1 MALLLGCPAMARRA
15 GRQRTERVRQA
26 PPSGTA
32 APLLPTPSWRAWLAP
47 ASVFLVALL
56 LRLLAARELGG
67 LPLFRTPQL
76 DSREYLDWARVIA
89 SGDLTLPAA
98 LPHGPGYAWFLAFLL
113 RLFDGSLD
121 AVRAVQSV
129 VGALTCL
136 FVFRI
141 ARRFFGA
148 SAGLA
153 AGLIAAAYAPLIYID
168 VSLLGE
174 GLLIASITAAT
185 WLVLDHDGHRLS
197 LPRAS
202 LAGIALGAAIL
213 VRPTALVL
221 LPILATVLWRRHER
235 TAVALLVAGL
245 MIPVAV
251 VMTANLRANGA
262 VVPVQAYGG
271 LNFYQG
277 NSPLRDG
284 TPSARPGGAYNGLV
298 NEPRQAGITA
308 PGQQDRY
315 FLHKTWSE
323 IADAPLRFAVL
334 LAKKV
339 IWLLGSTEIR
349 DSHSF
354 YFFTPR
360 SLVLQFGVRF
370 GLLFPL
376 ALLGFVLALRRRTP
390 VWLLAA
396 AAIAFALTCI
406 GLMVASRYRLPM
418 VPFLVPY
425 AGLGVI
431 GCVEAIR
438 AREPR
443 QIALMTGMLLTG
455 GVLSHLGV
463 HRASLNLAEE
473 WDLTGAA
480 LLREN
485 DLPSARSAFENATK
499 EDPKRGH
506 AWAGM
511 AAVDR
516 ANGQLPLAWS
526 EAARG
531 VAADPGDAFAQI
543 QLAEIY
549 AAENHLPQAVETYQ
563 KAMADDPELVS
574 ASVRLAELLVQDG
587 RLPEAASRYEETLR
601 AADQRTIVLSLE
613 QRATLGLRLGE
624 VYGALQ
630 RPAEGMRAVRAALA
644 LNPADGRAWV
654 LLGML
659 AIDAHDLPAARDAIH
674 NAEAYLPPDAQE
686 LVMVRQ
692 RLAQTR

>member
-1 MALLLGCPAMARRA
+1 MAGRA
-15 GRQRTERVRQA
+15 GRRRTERVRQA
-26 PPSGTA
+26 APAPSA
-32 APLLPTPSWRAWLAP
+32 APAINPPPRRGWLAP
-47 ASVFLVALL
+47 ASVFLVALV
-56 LRLLAARELGG
+56 LRLVAARELSE

-89 SGDLTLPAA
+89 SGDLTLPGA
-98 LPHGPGYAWFLAFLL
+98 LPHGPGYAWFLALLL
-113 RLFDGSLD
+113 RLFDGSLG
-121 AVRAVQSV
+121 AVRMVQSV

-136 FVFRI
+136 LVFRI
-141 ARRFFGA
+141 TRRFFGA
-148 SAGLA
+148 SAALV
-153 AGLIAAAYAPLIYID
+153 AGLIAAAYGPLIYID

-185 WLVLDHDGHRLS
+185 WLVLDRDGDLS
-197 LPRAS
+197 LRRAS
-202 LAGIALGAAIL
+202 LSGIALGAAIL

-221 LPILATVLWRRHER
+221 LPILATVLWRRRER
-235 TAVALLVAGL
+235 TAVALMVIGL
-245 MIPVAV
+245 LLPVAV
-251 VMTANLRANGA
+251 VVTANLRANGA
-262 VVPVQAYGG
+262 VVPLQAYGG

-284 TPSARPGGAYNGLV
+284 TPSARPGGAYDALV
-298 NEPRQAGITA
+298 NEPRHAGITA

-323 IADAPLRFAVL
+323 IADVPLRFAVL

-339 IWLLGSTEIR
+339 VWLLGSTEIR

-360 SLVLQFGVRF
+360 SLVLRFGLRF

-376 ALLGFVLALRRRTP
+376 ALLGFVLALRRRRP
-390 VWLLAA
+390 VWPLAA

-418 VPFLVPY
+418 VPFLIPY
-425 AGLGVI
+425 AGLAVI
-431 GCVEAIR
+431 GCIEAVR
-438 AREPR
+438 VRESR
-443 QIALMTGMLLTG
+443 RIVLMTGMLLTG
-455 GVLSHLGV
+455 GVLSHLAV
-463 HRASLNLAEE
+463 HRPSLNLAEE

-485 DLPSARSAFENATK
+485 DLPAARRAFESAAK
-499 EDPKRGH
+499 EDPKRAH

-516 ANGQLPLAWS
+516 ANGQLALAWS
-526 EAARG
+526 EAVRG
-531 VAADPGDAFAQI
+531 AAADPGDAFAQL

-549 AAENHLPQAVETYQ
+549 AAENHLPQAIETYQ

-574 ASVRLAELLVQDG
+574 ASVRLAELLVQAG
-587 RLPEAASRYEETLR
+587 RLPEAAARYEETLR
-601 AADQRTIVLSLE
+601 AADQRTIVLSAT

-630 RPAEGMRAVRAALA
+630 RPGDGMRAVRAALA
-644 LNPADGRAWV
+644 LNPTDGRAWV
-654 LLGML
+654 LLGM
-659 AIDAHDLPAARDAIH
+659 
-674 NAEAYLPPDAQE
+674 
-686 LVMVRQ
+686 
-692 RLAQTR
+692 